1 MPLTDKPATRPTL
14 GLGGLTTNA
23 MALIAPGAFLWL
35 AYFIQASYGAP
46 MAAQAMWFGILAAF
60 LLCLATAIAYS
71 ELSKLY
77 PGLASSY
84 FFAEQAF
91 LRQNKAFRFA
101 RIAKFVVG
109 WASHLYY
116 WVYPGL
122 MCGAAALIAGY
133 AAGQIWPGTFNAAV
147 PSPLFMIIFC
157 PLFAFAV
164 AYMCRRGV
172 TGTTAINAAINVI
185 QISALVV
192 FSIVAVAYRL
202 NHAQGTAGITLDRSS
217 APISRVV
224 AQGGIQDFTVD
235 YSKPSRLVT
244 EGNDPNRQVE
254 KFEYHSSA
262 LSVIAPHRFSFAV
275 LQACISI
282 LILVGFESVTWMGEE
297 ATQPKRDIPRA
308 VILSLLIQGL
318 VCYLIEYFA
327 ANFFLH
333 NGYSMSNAVNSAAP
347 IADMMIIAG
356 TWLFGSASAG
366 KAFMLVQ
373 MLTVFL
379 ALVGTTLASM
389 NIAARVSYVM
399 DRDREAAGQ
408 SRILHAGRAT
418 PHRIIWIL
426 AVISS
431 FIAIASVIF
440 VFCGPAALEEDVIKA
455 LPQNMWYNFGI
466 FGHDLASRIPQ
477 SLVVVALVS
486 NFGTFLLY
494 MMTCVLA
501 IVAFREHH
509 TFNGFKHVVIP
520 MFGVLANLLCMSFY
534 VIGPFMVDGISAK
547 EPFIALAICGL
558 WGLCGWIYFKRAI
571 KKPVPPAKPH

>member
-1 MPLTDKPATRPTL
+1 
-14 GLGGLTTNA
+14 

-46 MAAQAMWFGILAAF
+46 MASQGMWFGIFAAF
-60 LLCLATAIAYS
+60 LLCLATAVAYS

-77 PGLASSY
+77 PGMASSY

-91 LRQNKAFRFA
+91 LDKTTAFKFA

-122 MCGAAALIAGY
+122 MSGVAALIAGY
-133 AAGQIWPGTFNAAV
+133 AVGQIWPGTFNAAV

-157 PLFAFAV
+157 PVFAFGV
-164 AYMCRRGV
+164 ACLCLRGV

-202 NHAQGTAGITLDRSS
+202 NHPQGTVGITLDRSGV
-217 APISRVV
+217 PITKVI
-224 AQGGIQDFTVD
+224 ANDKNQDFIVD
-235 YSKPSRLVT
+235 YSRPIQIVPDV
-244 EGNDPNRQVE
+244 NDPDSPVE
-254 KFEYHSSA
+254 RFEYHTSA
-262 LSVIAPHRFSFAV
+262 VSVIAPHRFSFAV

-297 ATQPKRDIPRA
+297 ATFPKRDIPRA

-318 VCYLIEYFA
+318 LCYLVEYFA

-333 NGYSMSNAVNSAAP
+333 NGYQMSNALNSAAP
-347 IADMMIIAG
+347 VADMMVIAG

-373 MLTVFL
+373 AITVFL

-389 NIAARVSYVM
+389 NIAARVAYVM
-399 DRDREAAGQ
+399 GRDKAVPERHGMTQGE
-408 SRILHAGRAT
+408 RLT
-418 PHRIIWIL
+418 PHRTIWVL

-431 FIAIASVIF
+431 FIAIASVAF
-440 VFCGPAALEEDVIKA
+440 VFCGAAALKEDVIRA
-455 LPQNMWYNFGI
+455 LPNNFWYSFGI
-466 FGHDLASRIPQ
+466 FGHDLASSIPQ

-501 IVAFREHH
+501 VIAFREHH
-509 TFNGFKHVVIP
+509 TFNGFKHVFIP
-520 MFGVLANLLCMSFY
+520 IFGVLANLLCMSFY
-534 VIGPFMVDGISAK
+534 IIGPFMVAGMSPK
-547 EPFIALAICGL
+547 EPFIALGICAL
-558 WGLCGWIYFKRAI
+558 WGLYGWIHFYRRSDKPGPVRAKI
-571 KKPVPPAKPH
+571 R